1 MKLAWNCNFWLRC
14 FFFLG
19 KVFAFKKITYTQNAL
34 KNELESF
41 GWRRGS
47 SSAWLVLV
55 LEKAFEEDLV
65 LVVLAVAVV
74 LALCWRVV
82 PLAEDTV
89 LTVLPRVLTLAVP
102 NAPWPG
108 SGFLAKPSSPLPPYR
123 SSRSSSS
130 MGAKQPNLF
139 EFFGCIFFRVKMC
152 ARNFGLVRWH
162 TNTHTWIFVLLFLW
176 WHYTVSTG
184 RKYEKK

>member
-139 EFFGCIFFRVKMC
+139 EFFWLYFFPRENVCKEFW
-152 ARNFGLVRWH
+152 FG
-162 TNTHTWIFVLLFLW
+162 
-176 WHYTVSTG
+176 
-184 RKYEKK
+184 

>member
-1 MKLAWNCNFWLRC
+1 MKLAWNCIFFGWGV
-14 FFFLG
+14 FFL
-19 KVFAFKKITYTQNAL
+19 VRFFCFKKITYTQNAL

-65 LVVLAVAVV
+65 LVVLAVV

-89 LTVLPRVLTLAVP
+89 LTVLPRVPPLAVP

-123 SSRSSSS
+123 SSRSSS
-130 MGAKQPNLF
+130 MGAKQPNLLVL
-139 EFFGCIFFRVKMC
+139 FFSAWKCVQGI
-152 ARNFGLVRWH
+152 LVWLGG
-162 TNTHTWIFVLLFLW
+162 TQTHTREYIFCYFCVGIMR
-176 WHYTVSTG
+176 YQREENM
-184 RKYEKK
+184 RKNKC